1 MLLAIGS
8 HFHLQGVCV
17 KEVEAS
23 RGNTGGTWVEGKR
36 LREIASER
44 VTDSSGRDTES
55 ETEREVKR

>member
-23 RGNTGGTWVEGKR
+23 RGNTGDTWVEGKR
-36 LREIASER
+36 LREVMR
-44 VTDSSGRDTES
+44 ES
-55 ETEREVKR
+55 ESASGTERDREL